1 MSGPRPKVV
10 PFKSSATGGAKDGAD
25 IGAPTA
31 VLARLQ
37 DTCKALLQQ
46 LVQNLF
52 DHTDDALFE
61 LADKSME
68 SGEQN
73 MYFEAMREVRI
84 QRRGIEQALARD
96 LQEGFR
102 ALASGTSRKIS
113 SREACEEAEHL
124 ALVNDSELE
133 EIVAV
138 DAMIS
143 KAEKEHGIAL
153 VALNARMAML
163 VGCDVSL
170 KNNPVGPAHLC
181 QSFFDATHGL
191 DLYIKAKLVLFK
203 LFDRHVISGL
213 TGVYSAGNAL
223 LVEQGVMPKMR
234 RKTRAPAPDFNAA
247 DDESEQVF
255 ASLQQLLGQARPQHP
270 YLHTGQRAGL
280 MAPGLATPLPRDM
293 LMKLL
298 GAIQNQQINWL
309 VQQQAGIIRGMA
321 PRQFDVLDV
330 LNQLLQKKLPEHA
343 VSIGQVEDDTIN
355 LVSMLFQFIIEDRN
369 LAAPIKG
376 LLARLQIPIL
386 KVAMLD
392 RSFFGKGGH
401 PARKLLNEVANA
413 SLGWTPVG
421 AAERDPFYRKIEALV
436 DGLVS
441 GFEGDVEVFQEALT
455 DFLAFVEMDR
465 RRASLVEQRTID
477 AEDGR
482 AKAEMAR
489 HNVQDVLASRIGQR
503 ELPEAVTRLLQD
515 GWSNV
520 LFLICL
526 KEGADSEN
534 WQSALGTVDDLIE
547 SVSPAGSLGDRARL
561 LRLLPTLL
569 KNLRSGLSKIGF
581 NPFEMNQLFTD
592 LEQIHLQR
600 LKRDESVALTPP
612 QPKLEVKAEVKS
624 EAKIEAKAESKPV
637 ASEPAAAPQPKAESI
652 VHPLPVVE
660 SRTLDEVLGSREQM
674 QNIEALDR
682 ELAAQFGDLDDL
694 DVGDAKA
701 DVPAAMVAPEPVI
714 VSQDAVGT
722 NDGSEEDA
730 GARADRI
737 AQEHIDRLQVGGW
750 VELQQD
756 GHSVRCRLAAVI
768 RSTGKFIFV
777 NRAGVKVVENNRDGL
792 VQAYR
797 SGKLTV
803 LDEGRL
809 FDRALESVIGNLR
822 EMKGRPPV

>member
-1 MSGPRPKVV
+1 MDAP
-10 PFKSSATGGAKDGAD
+10 AT
-25 IGAPTA
+25 
-31 VLARLQ
+31 VLVRLQ
-37 DTCKALLQQ
+37 ETSKALLQQ

-52 DHTDDALFE
+52 DHTDDSLFE

-73 MYFEAMREVRI
+73 MYFESMREVRI

-102 ALASGTSRKIS
+102 ALASGAMAATADAGFDEPDNLS
-113 SREACEEAEHL
+113 
-124 ALVNDSELE
+124 LVDHNDLE
-133 EIVAV
+133 EIVAI
-138 DAMIS
+138 DSMIA
-143 KAEKEHGIAL
+143 KAEKEYGVAL

-163 VGCDVSL
+163 AACDVNL
-170 KNNPVGPAHLC
+170 KSNPIGPARLC
-181 QSFFDATHGL
+181 NSFFDATQGL
-191 DLYIKAKLVLFK
+191 DLHIKAKLVLFK
-203 LFDRHVISGL
+203 LFDRHVISCL
-213 TGVYSAGNAL
+213 AGVYNAGNAL
-223 LVEQGVMPKMR
+223 LVEQGVMPKVR
-234 RKTRAPAPDFNAA
+234 RKTRAPIPDYSTAA
-247 DDESEQVF
+247 DDESDQVF
-255 ASLQQLLGQARPQHP
+255 ASLQQLLGQARPNHP
-270 YLHTGQRAGL
+270 YLHTEQRTGL
-280 MAPGLATPLPRDM
+280 MAPGLATPLPREM

-298 GAIQNQQINWL
+298 GAIQNQQIGWL
-309 VQQQAGIIRGMA
+309 AQQQMAIMRGMA

-392 RSFFGKGGH
+392 RSFFGRGGH

-436 DGLVS
+436 DELVS

-482 AKAEMAR
+482 AKAEIAR

-526 KEGADSEN
+526 KEGTDSDN
-534 WQSALGTVDDLIE
+534 WQSALRTVDDLIE
-547 SVSPAGSLGDRARL
+547 SVSPPGALGDRARL

-600 LKRDESVALTPP
+600 LKRDESVALIPVRDAA
-612 QPKLEVKAEVKS
+612 PKADAKPETKAE
-624 EAKIEAKAESKPV
+624 AKPV
-637 ASEPAAAPQPKAESI
+637 ASEPPFVPQ
-652 VHPLPVVE
+652 PVVE

-674 QNIEALDR
+674 QSIEALDR

-694 DVGDAKA
+694 DVGDAKMNLS
-701 DVPAAMVAPEPVI
+701 AATVAPEPVAVAPEA
-714 VSQDAVGT
+714 VSAK
-722 NDGSEEDA
+722 DGSEDDA
-730 GARADRI
+730 GARADRM
-737 AQEHIDRLQVGGW
+737 AQEHIDQLQVGGW

-777 NRAGVKVVENNRDGL
+777 NRAGVKVAENHRDGL

-797 SGKLTV
+797 SGMLTV

>member
-1 MSGPRPKVV
+1 MDAP
-10 PFKSSATGGAKDGAD
+10 AT
-25 IGAPTA
+25 
-31 VLARLQ
+31 VLVRLQ
-37 DTCKALLQQ
+37 ETCKALLQQ

-73 MYFEAMREVRI
+73 MYFESMREVRI

-96 LQEGFR
+96 LQDGFR
-102 ALASGTSRKIS
+102 ALASGGAMAAASDAGFDEPDNLT
-113 SREACEEAEHL
+113 
-124 ALVNDSELE
+124 LVDHNDLE
-133 EIVAV
+133 EIVAI
-138 DAMIS
+138 DSMIA
-143 KAEKEHGIAL
+143 KAEKEHGVAL

-163 VGCDVSL
+163 AACDVNL
-170 KNNPVGPAHLC
+170 KSNPIGPARLC
-181 QSFFDATHGL
+181 NSFFDATQGL
-191 DLYIKAKLVLFK
+191 DLHIKAKLVLFK
-203 LFDRHVISGL
+203 LFDRHVISCL
-213 TGVYSAGNAL
+213 AGVYNAGNAL
-223 LVEQGVMPKMR
+223 LVEQGVMPKVR
-234 RKTRAPAPDFNAA
+234 RKTRAPIPDYSTAA
-247 DDESEQVF
+247 DDESDQVF
-255 ASLQQLLGQARPQHP
+255 ASLQQLLGQARPNHP
-270 YLHTGQRAGL
+270 YLHTEQRTGL
-280 MAPGLATPLPRDM
+280 MAPGLATPLPREM

-298 GAIQNQQINWL
+298 GAIQNQQIGWL
-309 VQQQAGIIRGMA
+309 AQQQMAIMRGMA

-392 RSFFGKGGH
+392 RSFFGRGGH

-436 DGLVS
+436 DELVS

-482 AKAEMAR
+482 AKAEIAR

-526 KEGADSEN
+526 KEGTDSDN
-534 WQSALGTVDDLIE
+534 WQSALRTVDDLIE
-547 SVSPAGSLGDRARL
+547 SVSPPGALGDRARL

-600 LKRDESVALTPP
+600 LKRDESVALIPVRDAE
-612 QPKLEVKAEVKS
+612 PKADAKPETKAE
-624 EAKIEAKAESKPV
+624 AKPV
-637 ASEPAAAPQPKAESI
+637 ASEPPFVPQ
-652 VHPLPVVE
+652 PVVE

-674 QNIEALDR
+674 QSIEALDR

-694 DVGDAKA
+694 DVGDAKMNLSA
-701 DVPAAMVAPEPVI
+701 TTVAPEPVAVAPEA
-714 VSQDAVGT
+714 VSAK
-722 NDGSEEDA
+722 DGSEDDA
-730 GARADRI
+730 GARADRM
-737 AQEHIDRLQVGGW
+737 AQEHIDQLQVGGW

-777 NRAGVKVVENNRDGL
+777 NRAGVKVAENHRDGL

-797 SGKLTV
+797 SGMLTV